1 MLCTKVHRAVIIII
15 ISMFNCRVTNTA
27 VIQTTNIPGGW
38 TGDEV
43 DTACDVTSA
52 ADAEPCLL
60 SDAGLFVC
68 VTVSVECPPDA
79 MSIWII

>member
-1 MLCTKVHRAVIIII
+1 MCTFFIIII
-15 ISMFNCRVTNTA
+15 IIIIAMFNWRVVNTA

-68 VTVSVECPPDA
+68 VTVSVQEYPLQ
-79 MSIWII
+79 